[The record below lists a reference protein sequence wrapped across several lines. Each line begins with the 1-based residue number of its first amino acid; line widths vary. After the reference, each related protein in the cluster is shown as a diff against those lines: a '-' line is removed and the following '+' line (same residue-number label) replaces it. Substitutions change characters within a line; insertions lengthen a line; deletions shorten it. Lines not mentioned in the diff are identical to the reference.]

1 MSAHLPALDLPVLDP
16 ACIREMGEELD
27 HASALTFLSAYLD
40 FLPERLATLCAAV
53 ALEDGAAA
61 MDRVLS
67 LKVSSTMV
75 GACRLSALAEA
86 LQGLVCTGN
95 WAAAEPLLAE
105 LAASVTAV
113 LAAGR
118 AAVGTFQPIAR
129 G

>member
-1 MSAHLPALDLPVLDP
+1 M
-16 ACIREMGEELD
+16 
-27 HASALTFLSAYLD
+27 D

-75 GACRLSALAEA
+75 GACQLSALAEV

-95 WAAAEPLLAE
+95 WAAAEPLLE
-105 LAASVTAV
+105 VLEAAVAAV

-118 AAVGTFQPIAR
+118 VAVVSSDSQG
-129 G
+129 

>member
-1 MSAHLPALDLPVLDP
+1 
-16 ACIREMGEELD
+16 MGEELGC
-27 HASALTFLSAYLD
+27 HGSALTFLSAYLD
-40 FLPERLATLCAAV
+40 FLPQRLATFCAAV
-53 ALEDGAAA
+53 LLEDTAAA

-75 GACRLSALAEA
+75 GAARLAALAEV

-95 WAAAEPLLAE
+95 WAAAEPLLEVLDADV
-105 LAASVTAV
+105 AAV

-118 AAVGTFQPIAR
+118 AAVGISGAP